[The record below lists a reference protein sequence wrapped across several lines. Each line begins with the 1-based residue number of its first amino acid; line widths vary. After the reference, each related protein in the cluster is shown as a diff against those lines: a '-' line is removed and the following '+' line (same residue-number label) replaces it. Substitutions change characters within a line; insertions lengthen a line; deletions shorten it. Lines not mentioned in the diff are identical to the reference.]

1 MLKLENV
8 TKTYSNGKRIV
19 SAIRDVSLS
28 ILPGELVAVQ
38 GPSGC
43 GKSTMLLVS
52 GALLRPTSGT
62 VRVADCDPYQLNVNQ
77 RSKFRAQHIG
87 FVFQQF
93 HLIPY
98 LNVLQNVLTAN
109 LPLPQPEPQKRATE
123 LIEQFGLADRREHL
137 PAELSVGEKQRLALA
152 RAIFSRPRLLLADEP
167 TGNLDPQNGRIVLEA
182 LRNYADEGAAVVIVT
197 HDPQVTE
204 GAQRVEQLEQG
215 MLRAEGK
222 GAAFTAD

>member
-98 LNVLQNVLTAN
+98 LNVLQNVLTAD
-109 LPLPQPEPQKRATE
+109 LPLPQPEPQ
-123 LIEQFGLADRREHL
+123 
-137 PAELSVGEKQRLALA
+137 
-152 RAIFSRPRLLLADEP
+152 
-167 TGNLDPQNGRIVLEA
+167 N
-182 LRNYADEGAAVVIVT
+182 
-197 HDPQVTE
+197 
-204 GAQRVEQLEQG
+204 AQPS
-215 MLRAEGK
+215 
-222 GAAFTAD
+222 

>member
-98 LNVLQNVLTAN
+98 LNVLQNVLTAD

>member
-98 LNVLQNVLTAN
+98 LNVLQNVLAAD